1 MDKPYKKPFV
11 CDKSDRPVPEIPK
24 SISFSKNNP
33 FSTSETQPTLSENID
48 EEDFAHL
55 ASRLNDTIMQKR
67 KNYYFNQK
75 ILDFNKN
82 RKISPFGFLS
92 EESRNSYFSQEMIPR
107 KANYKL
113 SKISYLSERTEVSHL
128 RTQSEYRSNDKLL
141 LINDTLDFLKKMQ
154 NFDFFEE
161 EFLLGEK
168 KEFERDEVYFNYLD
182 GVVREEARK
191 GEFAA
196 KKLSFSSTKTPSLT
210 KKSNFY
216 NA

>member
-1 MDKPYKKPFV
+1 MDKYYNKPFV
-11 CDKSDRPVPEIPK
+11 CDRSDRPVPEIPK
-24 SISFSKNNP
+24 SIIFSKTNP

-55 ASRLNDTIMQKR
+55 ANRLNDTIMQKR
-67 KNYYFNQK
+67 KHYYFNQK
-75 ILDFNKN
+75 ILDFNRN
-82 RKISPFGFLS
+82 RRILPFGFLS
-92 EESRNSYFSQEMIPR
+92 EESRNSYFSQEMILC
-107 KANYKL
+107 KANQKL
-113 SKISYLSERTEVSHL
+113 SKISYLSERSEVSHL

-154 NFDFFEE
+154 NFDLFEE

-168 KEFERDEVYFNYLD
+168 KEFARDKDYFEYLD

-191 GEFAA
+191 DYAA
-196 KKLSFSSTKTPSLT
+196 KKLSFSIAKTPSLT
-210 KKSNFY
+210 NKSNVY